1 MARIGVIG
9 AGYVGLTTAA
19 CFARLGH
26 TVVCADVDEAKVA
39 ALGRAEIGAYEPGL
53 ADLVAEGS
61 RAGRLR
67 FVLGNAEALAEVD
80 FVFLCV
86 PTPTGVDGAAD
97 LTAVHAVLREARE
110 AVRPGCVLVIKST
123 VPAGTT
129 ERVADLVGRPD
140 VRVVSNPEFLRE
152 GHAVDDFLRPQRVV
166 VGSEEEGAARRVVA
180 LYAGTG
186 APALVTGSASAE
198 LVKYASNCFLAMKL
212 SYVNSLAELCERVG
226 ADIGD
231 VTEGMRLDD
240 RIGSSFLDPGPGWG
254 GSCFPKD
261 TRALLSTA
269 EDARVDFPLLRA
281 TIGTNGHQ
289 AHRVVAMVR
298 EAVGGR
304 LAGVRLG
311 LLGLTFKAGTDD
323 LRDSPALAVASL
335 LATEGAW
342 LTGYD
347 PCVARDCGPVRVL
360 ASAEAVAANADGLVV
375 LTEWPEFAEL
385 DWPNLAAAM
394 ARPVIVDTRNLLP
407 VEKVA
412 EAGFHLVSLGR
423 PTPARPGR
431 TGPDPHRL

>member
-1 MARIGVIG
+1 MSKIGVIG

-39 ALGRAEIGAYEPGL
+39 ALSRAEVGAHEPGL
-53 ADLVAEGS
+53 AELVGEGL

-67 FVLGNAEALAEVD
+67 FVSGNAEALSGVD

-97 LTAVHAVLREARE
+97 LTAVHAVLREARD
-110 AVRPGCVLVIKST
+110 AVAPGCVLVIKST

-129 ERVADLVGRPD
+129 ERVAELVGRPD
-140 VRVVSNPEFLRE
+140 VQVVSNPEFLRE

-166 VGSEEEGAARRVVA
+166 VGAEAEEAAHRVVG
-180 LYAGTG
+180 LYARTG

-226 ADIGD
+226 ADISD

-240 RIGSSFLDPGPGWG
+240 RIGASFLEPGPGWG

-269 EDARVDFPLLRA
+269 DEAHVDFPLLRA

-289 AHRVVAMVR
+289 PHRVVSMVR
-298 EAVGGR
+298 DAVGP
-304 LAGVRLG
+304 LAGARLG

-323 LRDSPALAVASL
+323 LRDSPALAVAAL
-335 LATEGAW
+335 LAEEGAK

-347 PCVARDCGPVRVL
+347 PCVSTDCGPVRVL
-360 ASAEAVAANADGLVV
+360 DSPEAVAEGADGLVV

-394 ARPVIVDTRNLLP
+394 TRPIIIDTRNLLP
-407 VEKVA
+407 GDKVT
-412 EAGFHLVSLGR
+412 EAGFHLIALGR
-423 PTPARPGR
+423 PAQPLIQ
-431 TGPDPHRL
+431 DQN

>member
-1 MARIGVIG
+1 
-9 AGYVGLTTAA
+9 
-19 CFARLGH
+19 
-26 TVVCADVDEAKVA
+26 
-39 ALGRAEIGAYEPGL
+39 
-53 ADLVAEGS
+53 
-61 RAGRLR
+61 
-67 FVLGNAEALAEVD
+67 
-80 FVFLCV
+80 
-86 PTPTGVDGAAD
+86 
-97 LTAVHAVLREARE
+97 
-110 AVRPGCVLVIKST
+110 
-123 VPAGTT
+123 VPA
-129 ERVADLVGRPD
+129 
-140 VRVVSNPEFLRE
+140 
-152 GHAVDDFLRPQRVV
+152 
-166 VGSEEEGAARRVVA
+166 
-180 LYAGTG
+180 Y
-186 APALVTGSASAE
+186 SASAE

-240 RIGSSFLDPGPGWG
+240 RIGSSFLEPGPGWG

-298 EAVGGR
+298 EAVGGA

-335 LATEGAW
+335 LAAEGAR

-347 PCVARDCGPVRVL
+347 PCVVEDCGPVRVL
-360 ASAEAVAANADGLVV
+360 DSAEAVAEGADGLVV

-394 ARPVIVDTRNLLP
+394 TRPVIVDTRNLLP
-407 VEKVA
+407 AEKVA

-423 PTPARPGR
+423 RHPGPTE
-431 TGPDPHRL
+431 

>member
-1 MARIGVIG
+1 MSRIGVIG

-19 CFARLGH
+19 CFSRLGH
-26 TVVCADVDEAKVA
+26 TVVCADVDEAKVS
-39 ALGRAEIGAYEPGL
+39 ALGRGEVGAHEPGL
-53 ADLVAEGS
+53 AELVAEGLRS
-61 RAGRLR
+61 GRLR
-67 FVLGNAEALAEVD
+67 FVRGNAEALSEVD

-86 PTPTGVDGAAD
+86 PTPTGPDGAAD
-97 LTAVHAVLREARE
+97 LTAVHAVLREARD
-110 AVRPGCVLVIKST
+110 AVSPGCVLVIKST

-129 ERVADLVGRPD
+129 ERVASLVGRSD

-166 VGSEEEGAARRVVA
+166 VGSEAEDAARRVVG

-226 ADIGD
+226 ADISD

-240 RIGSSFLDPGPGWG
+240 RIGSAFLEPGPGWG

-269 EDARVDFPLLRA
+269 DEVNVDFPLLRA
-281 TIGTNGHQ
+281 TIGTNTHQ

-298 EAVGGR
+298 DAVGH
-304 LAGVRLG
+304 LAGARLG

-323 LRDSPALAVASL
+323 LRDSPALAVAAL
-335 LATEGAW
+335 LAEQGAR

-347 PCVARDCGPVRVL
+347 PCVDTDCGPVRVL
-360 ASAEAVAANADGLVV
+360 DSPDAVARDADGLVV

-394 ARPVIVDTRNLLP
+394 RRRVIVDTRNLLP
-407 VEKVA
+407 LDKVT

-423 PTPARPGR
+423 AAA
-431 TGPDPHRL
+431 

>member
-26 TVVCADVDEAKVA
+26 TVVCADVDEARVA
-39 ALGRAEIGAYEPGL
+39 ALGRAEIGAHEPGL
-53 ADLVAEGS
+53 AELVAEGL
-61 RAGRLR
+61 REGRLR
-67 FVLGNAEALAEVD
+67 FVLGNAEALADVE

-86 PTPTGVDGAAD
+86 PTPTGQDGAAD
-97 LTAVHAVLREARE
+97 LAAVHAVLREARD
-110 AVRPGCVLVIKST
+110 AVSPGCVVVIKST

-129 ERVADLVGRPD
+129 ERVSRLLDRSD
-140 VRVVSNPEFLRE
+140 VQVVSNPEFLRE

-166 VGSEEEGAARRVVA
+166 VGARAEEAARRVVA

-186 APALVTGSASAE
+186 APALVTTSASAE

-212 SYVNSLAELCERVG
+212 SYVNSLAELCEQVG

-240 RIGSSFLDPGPGWG
+240 RIGSAFLEPGPGWG

-269 EDARVDFPLLRA
+269 EDAHVDFPLLRA

-289 AHRVVAMVR
+289 ARRVVRLVR
-298 EAVGGR
+298 EAVGGE
-304 LAGVRLG
+304 LAGVPLG

-323 LRDSPALAVASL
+323 LRDSPALAVAAL
-335 LATEGAW
+335 LAEEGAR

-347 PCVARDCGPVRVL
+347 PCVTADCGLVRVVG
-360 ASAEAVAANADGLVV
+360 SAEAAARGADGLVV

-385 DWPNLAAAM
+385 DWPNLATAM

-407 VEKVA
+407 VEKVS

-423 PTPARPGR
+423 PTPAR
-431 TGPDPHRL
+431 

>member
-39 ALGRAEIGAYEPGL
+39 ALGRAEIGAHEPGL
-53 ADLVAEGS
+53 AELVAEGL
-61 RAGRLR
+61 RAQRLR
-67 FVLGNAEALAEVD
+67 FVLGNAEALSDVD

-86 PTPTGVDGAAD
+86 PTPTGQDGAAD
-97 LTAVHAVLREARE
+97 LTAVHAVLREARD

-129 ERVADLVGRPD
+129 ERVAELVGRRD
-140 VRVVSNPEFLRE
+140 VQVVSNPEFLRE

-166 VGSEEEGAARRVVA
+166 VGSEAADAARGVVA

-186 APALVTGSASAE
+186 APALITGSASAE

-240 RIGSSFLDPGPGWG
+240 RIGASFLEPGPGWG

-269 EDARVDFPLLRA
+269 EDAHVDFPLLRA
-281 TIGTNGHQ
+281 TIGTNVNQ
-289 AHRVVAMVR
+289 AGRVVGMVR

-304 LAGVRLG
+304 LDGARLG

-323 LRDSPALAVASL
+323 LRDSPALAVAAL
-335 LATEGAW
+335 LAAEGAR

-347 PCVARDCGPVRVL
+347 PCVSADCGPVRVL
-360 ASAEAVAANADGLVV
+360 DSAEAVADGADGLVV

-385 DWPNLAAAM
+385 DWPNLAATM
-394 ARPVIVDTRNLLP
+394 THPVIVDTRNLLP
-407 VEKVA
+407 AEKVA
-412 EAGFHLVSLGR
+412 EAGFYLVSLGR
-423 PTPARPGR
+423 PTAAK
-431 TGPDPHRL
+431 

>member
-19 CFARLGH
+19 CFAKLGH
-26 TVVCADVDEAKVA
+26 VVVCADVDEAKVA
-39 ALGRAEIGAYEPGL
+39 ALGRAEVGAHEPGL
-53 ADLVAEGS
+53 AELVAEGLG
-61 RAGRLR
+61 AGRLR
-67 FVLGNAEALAEVD
+67 FVLGNAEALSDVD

-86 PTPTGVDGAAD
+86 PTPTGPDGAAD
-97 LTAVHAVLREARE
+97 LSMVHAVLREARD
-110 AVRPGCVLVIKST
+110 AVRSGCVLVIKST

-129 ERVADLVGRPD
+129 ERVAEVVGRSD
-140 VRVVSNPEFLRE
+140 VQVVSNPEFLRE

-166 VGSEEEGAARRVVA
+166 VGAEAEEAARRVVA
-180 LYAGTG
+180 LYEGTG
-186 APALVTGSASAE
+186 APALVTRSASAE

-212 SYVNSLAELCERVG
+212 SYVNSLAELCEQVG

-240 RIGSSFLDPGPGWG
+240 RIGASFLEPGPGWG

-269 EDARVDFPLLRA
+269 DDAHVDFPLLRA
-281 TIGTNGHQ
+281 TIGTNSHQ
-289 AHRVVAMVR
+289 AHRVVRMVR
-298 EAVGGR
+298 DAVGPLDG
-304 LAGVRLG
+304 ARLG

-323 LRDSPALAVASL
+323 LRDSPALAVAGL
-335 LATEGAW
+335 LAEEGAR

-347 PCVARDCGPVRVL
+347 PCVTADCGPVRVL
-360 ASAEAVAANADGLVV
+360 ESPEAVAQDADGLVV

-394 ARPVIVDTRNLLP
+394 TAQVIVDTRNLLP
-407 VEKVA
+407 VDKVT

-423 PTPARPGR
+423 PA
-431 TGPDPHRL
+431 